1 LRHLVGV
8 GPPGGQG
15 TPCPPVAY
23 CRAWISSCQ
32 GSGHMRFTESRVFG
46 VTASRIVERSL
57 SAEVVRLRKLHL
69 DETLS
74 RSVEEAE
81 RLVNIGR
88 YCEAEA
94 LLQNADAR
102 LRHREAAGPL
112 NTP

>member
-1 LRHLVGV
+1 MHIWWAW
-8 GPPGGQG
+8 GPLGGREPRARQKRIIAPG
-15 TPCPPVAY
+15 
-23 CRAWISSCQ
+23 ISFCW
-32 GSGHMRFTESRVFG
+32 GSGHMRSMESNAFG
-46 VTASRIVERSL
+46 AAASRIAERSL
-57 SAEVVRLRKLHL
+57 SAEVVRLQKMHL
-69 DETLS
+69 DEALS

-102 LRHREAAGPL
+102 LRHREAARPS